1 MKQYKLL
8 DVMPECYVD
17 TNLIEY
23 LLNAGV
29 NHQHCCSKVVGQ
41 LNTTFADK
49 FGIGIIDKDKVQLGY
64 LAECDLIVQS
74 KHLSIYRHRQRSQ
87 YLITIKP
94 AVDGFILDC
103 AKDLDVFPEAFGLPS
118 ELREF
123 IKISKS
129 VTSNADYRF
138 KSLFASLAKHSEIQA
153 LKKLLVYL
161 CENRYQSSLDEIK
174 NIFDNM

>member
-1 MKQYKLL
+1 
-8 DVMPECYVD
+8 
-17 TNLIEY
+17 
-23 LLNAGV
+23 
-29 NHQHCCSKVVGQ
+29 
-41 LNTTFADK
+41 
-49 FGIGIIDKDKVQLGY
+49 
-64 LAECDLIVQS
+64 
-74 KHLSIYRHRQRSQ
+74 
-87 YLITIKP
+87 LITIKP

>member
-49 FGIGIIDKDKVQLGY
+49 FAIGIIDKDKVQLGY

-94 AVDGFILDC
+94 AVDRFI
-103 AKDLDVFPEAFGLPS
+103 
-118 ELREF
+118 
-123 IKISKS
+123 
-129 VTSNADYRF
+129 
-138 KSLFASLAKHSEIQA
+138 
-153 LKKLLVYL
+153 
-161 CENRYQSSLDEIK
+161 
-174 NIFDNM
+174 

>member
-1 MKQYKLL
+1 M
-8 DVMPECYVD
+8 
-17 TNLIEY
+17 
-23 LLNAGV
+23 
-29 NHQHCCSKVVGQ
+29 
-41 LNTTFADK
+41 
-49 FGIGIIDKDKVQLGY
+49 
-64 LAECDLIVQS
+64 
-74 KHLSIYRHRQRSQ
+74 
-87 YLITIKP
+87 
-94 AVDGFILDC
+94 
-103 AKDLDVFPEAFGLPS
+103 FPEAFGLPS